1 MTRQFQCKGCHHER
15 TEPESEHARK
25 GYCSACNAKGVGLPQ
40 IKKVEKVEKYEAR
53 DGTLH
58 DSLDLAEKHQLMQEV
73 TTALRTCEGRTEQQ
87 ARHLL
92 SHFDIVRKGDKL
104 PTKCEPRDADQGSH
118 FGGYVLGFIVGA
130 SFKRSSFWSF
140 FIGATLATS
149 VMLYMFR

>member
-15 TEPESEHARK
+15 TEPESEHVCK

-40 IKKVEKVEKYEAR
+40 IKKVEKYEAR

-73 TTALRTCEGRTEQQ
+73 TTALRTCEGRPENQ

-92 SHFDIVRKGDKL
+92 SHFDIVRKGDK
-104 PTKCEPRDADQGSH
+104 PEGMFVVPATVEYRKAPNVVCTTCY
-118 FGGYVLGFIVGA
+118 FV
-130 SFKRSSFWSF
+130 
-140 FIGATLATS
+140 IGATLATS
-149 VMLYMFR
+149 VMLYLFR

>member
-1 MTRQFQCKGCHHER
+1 MTRQFQCKGCHNEC

-40 IKKVEKVEKYEAR
+40 IKKVEKYEAR

-58 DSLDLAEKHQLMQEV
+58 DSFDLAEKHQLMQEV
-73 TTALRTCEGRTEQQ
+73 TTALRTCEGRPENQ

-104 PTKCEPRDADQGSH
+104 PTVIYSPTTLRK
-118 FGGYVLGFIVGA
+118 VLP
-130 SFKRSSFWSF
+130 FWSF
-140 FIGATLATS
+140 FLGVASAALIQF
-149 VMLYMFR
+149 VFR